1 MNLSIIGAGHVGL
14 VAGACLA
21 EIGHDVVCIDND
33 PHKIAEL
40 EAGRT
45 PFFEP
50 YLPQML
56 AENVERGRL
65 RFSLDLQDGV
75 QHAEVLFL
83 CVGTP
88 PLPDGE
94 ADLSAV
100 ERVTRQIAMLSDGYR
115 LIVEKSTVPV
125 LTGERIY
132 NTMRIYRASH
142 GRGEFDVASNPEFLA
157 EGTAVRD
164 FLFPDRIVL
173 GVETERAAKLLR
185 ELYAPVMERTFAWRP
200 DCGAPPEDKL
210 PEMVVTN
217 RNTSEMIKHASNSFL
232 ALKISYA
239 NMVARL
245 CDSVGA
251 NIDHVTRGMGL
262 DQRIG
267 PQFLRAGIGFGGFC
281 FPKDLQAFVSMA
293 ERNGVQF
300 DILREVEKLNNSQL
314 DHFVQKIKRDLWVLK
329 GKKIAAWGLA
339 FKANTDDVRFSPAIY
354 VIEKLLAEGVEIAAY
369 DPQAIDEAKHLL
381 PDIDYAISAE
391 AAADGADALLVLTE
405 WPEFRNA
412 DFARIRDT
420 MARPLILD
428 GRNILDPCKVREMG
442 FEYVSMGRP

>member
-33 PHKIAEL
+33 ERKIAEL

-45 PFFEP
+45 PFYEP
-50 YLPQML
+50 YLPEML
-56 AENVERGRL
+56 AANCERGRL
-65 RFSLDLQDGV
+65 RFSVDLEDAVSHG
-75 QHAEVLFL
+75 EVIFL

-88 PLPDGE
+88 PLPGGE

-173 GVETERAAKLLR
+173 GVETGRADGLLR
-185 ELYAPVMERTFAWRP
+185 ELYKPILERTFDWRP
-200 DCGAPPEDKL
+200 ACGAPDEDQR
-210 PEMVVTN
+210 PAMVVTN
-217 RNTSEMIKHASNSFL
+217 RNTAEMIKHASNSFL
-232 ALKISYA
+232 ATKISYA
-239 NMVARL
+239 NMLSRL
-245 CDSVGA
+245 CDAVGA
-251 NIDHVTRGMGL
+251 NVDHVTQGMGL

-293 ERNGVQF
+293 ERNGCEF
-300 DILREVEKLNNSQL
+300 DLLREVERVNQSQL

-329 GKKIAAWGLA
+329 GKRIAAWGLA

-354 VIEKLLAEGVEIAAY
+354 VIQKLLAEGVTIRAY
-369 DPQAIDEAKHLL
+369 DPQAIDEAKHMNL
-381 PDIDYAISAE
+381 DIDYAVSAE
-391 AAADGADALLVLTE
+391 DAAEGADALVLLTE

-412 DFARIRDT
+412 DFARIRSA
-420 MARPLILD
+420 MARPLIVD
-428 GRNILDPCKVREMG
+428 GRNILDAMKLREMG

>member
-33 PHKIAEL
+33 EKKIAEL

-45 PFFEP
+45 PFYEP
-50 YLPQML
+50 YLPELL
-56 AENVERGRL
+56 AANVERGRL
-65 RFSLDLQDGV
+65 RFSLELADAVEHG
-75 QHAEVLFL
+75 EVIFL

-88 PLPDGE
+88 PLPGGE

-125 LTGERIY
+125 LTGEHIY

-173 GVETERAAKLLR
+173 GAETARASELLQG
-185 ELYAPVMERTFAWRP
+185 LYQPIMERTFSWRP
-200 DCGAPPEDKL
+200 ACGAPAEDQR
-210 PEMVVTN
+210 PSMVVTN
-217 RNTSEMIKHASNSFL
+217 RNTAEMIKHASNSFL
-232 ALKISYA
+232 ATKISYA
-239 NMVARL
+239 NMLSRL
-245 CDSVGA
+245 CDAVGA
-251 NIDHVTRGMGL
+251 NVDHVTQGMGL

-281 FPKDLQAFVSMA
+281 FPKDLQAFVNMA
-293 ERNGVQF
+293 ERNGCQF
-300 DILREVEKLNNSQL
+300 DLLREVERINTTQL
-314 DHFVQKIKRDLWVLK
+314 DYFVQKIRRELWVLK
-329 GKKIAAWGLA
+329 GKRIAAWGLA
-339 FKANTDDVRFSPAIY
+339 FKAHTDDVRFSPAIY
-354 VIEKLLAEGVEIAAY
+354 VIEKLLEQGVSVRAY
-369 DPQAIDEAKHLL
+369 DPQAIEEAKHMMTG
-381 PDIDYAISAE
+381 IEYATSAE
-391 AAADGADALLVLTE
+391 DSVREADALVLLTE

-412 DFARIRDT
+412 DFARMYPT
-420 MARPLILD
+420 MARPLIVD
-428 GRNILDPCKVREMG
+428 GRNLLDAVKLREMG
-442 FEYVSMGRP
+442 YEYVSMGRP

>member
-33 PHKIAEL
+33 EKKIAEL

-50 YLPQML
+50 YLPQLL
-56 AENVERGRL
+56 AENVERGSL
-65 RFSLDLQDGV
+65 RFSLDLADAV
-75 QHAEVLFL
+75 EHSEVIFL

-142 GRGEFDVASNPEFLA
+142 GRGQFDVASNPEFLA

-173 GVETERAAKLLR
+173 GVETDRAGALMR
-185 ELYAPVMERTFAWRP
+185 ELYKPILEKSFDWRP
-200 DCGAPPEDKL
+200 DCGAPDEDLL
-210 PEMVVTN
+210 PELVVSN
-217 RNTSEMIKHASNSFL
+217 RNTAEMIKHASNSFL
-232 ALKISYA
+232 SLKISYA

-245 CDSVGA
+245 CDAVGA

-300 DILREVEKLNNSQL
+300 DMLREVEKLNNSQL
-314 DHFVQKIKRDLWVLK
+314 DYFVHKLKRDLWVLK

-354 VIEKLLAEGVEIAAY
+354 TIEKLLAEGVEITAF

-381 PDIDYAISAE
+381 PDIEFATSAE
-391 AAADGADALLVLTE
+391 GAAEGADALLVLTE
-405 WPEFRNA
+405 WPDFRNA
-412 DFARIRDT
+412 DFARIQQS

-428 GRNILDPCKVREMG
+428 GRNILDPCKLRGMG

>member
-33 PHKIAEL
+33 PNKIAEL

-45 PFFEP
+45 PFYEP
-50 YLPQML
+50 YLPQLL

-65 RFSLDLQDGV
+65 TFSLDLADAV
-75 QHAEVLFL
+75 EHSEVIFL

-100 ERVTRQIAMLSDGYR
+100 EHVTRKIATLSDGYR

-157 EGTAVRD
+157 EGAAVRD

-173 GVETERAAKLLR
+173 GVETDRAGKLMR
-185 ELYAPVMERTFAWRP
+185 ELYKPILEKTFDWRP
-200 DCGAPPEDKL
+200 DCGAPDEDRL
-210 PEMVVTN
+210 PELVVSN
-217 RNTSEMIKHASNSFL
+217 RNTAEMIKHASNSFL
-232 ALKISYA
+232 SLKISYA

-245 CDSVGA
+245 CDAVGA

-281 FPKDLQAFVSMA
+281 FPKDLQAFVNMA

-300 DILREVEKLNNSQL
+300 DMLREVEKLNKSQL
-314 DHFVQKIKRDLWVLK
+314 DYFLHKLKQDLWVLK

-339 FKANTDDVRFSPAIY
+339 FKANTDDVRFSPAVY
-354 VIEKLLAEGVEIAAY
+354 MIEKLLAEGVEIVAY
-369 DPQAIDEAKHLL
+369 DPQAIDEAKELL
-381 PDIDYAISAE
+381 PDIDYATSAE
-391 AAADGADALLVLTE
+391 AAADGADALVVLTE

-412 DFARIRDT
+412 DFARMQKT
-420 MARPLILD
+420 MARPFILD
-428 GRNILDPCKVREMG
+428 GRNILDPAKLRAAG
-442 FEYVSMGRP
+442 FEYASMGRP